1 MKELINFVLELSTA
15 IELARHDPIDR
26 SVSFRGLEFDFSESG
41 TCWVK
46 LNDEQVGTI
55 ETDPDEIKVDIYSPN
70 TVRTIKSTRFQVV
83 ESRTLGSKV
92 TMQVLE
98 DFLEM
103 IYTGEDAVQCII
115 RETRPKKQKPASEP
129 EPMYTSG
136 FLLTQKWLKYKY
148 TAEENTG
155 LTYAQW
161 LVKYLELGDLATHLT
176 TPGAYNLTDMDIIK
190 ISGSLGYLPTPA
202 EEFYRTMAKELYDMS
217 ILNEQELQLFG
228 SYLKPKDEE

>member
-70 TVRTIKSTRFQVV
+70 TVRTIKSTRFQVA
-83 ESRTLGSKV
+83 ESRTLGSRV

-115 RETRPKKQKPASEP
+115 RETRPKKQKPAAEP
-129 EPMYTSG
+129 EPMYTTG
-136 FLLTQKWLKYKY
+136 FILTRKWLQYKY
-148 TAEENTG
+148 NSEEQTG
-155 LTYAQW
+155 LTFDQW
-161 LVKYLELGDLATHLT
+161 MSNCLELGQLGDKLFSNY
-176 TPGAYNLTDMDIIK
+176 AYDLTDMDIIK